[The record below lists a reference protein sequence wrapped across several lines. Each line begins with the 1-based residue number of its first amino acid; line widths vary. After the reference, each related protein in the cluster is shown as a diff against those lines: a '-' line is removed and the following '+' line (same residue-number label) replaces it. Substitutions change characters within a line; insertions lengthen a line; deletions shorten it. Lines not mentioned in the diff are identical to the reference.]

1 VFDASRHLKTRFAG
15 ETTISGERRDTIDL
29 PNDLQQEGVMT
40 DRKAVEPCKSSDPP
54 ASQKVGVK
62 QHSMRRTTDDLSAG
76 EGLRLFLKHNT
87 FFGSL
92 SDTALDAL
100 LHRGHIKQYAAGDV
114 ICRRQE
120 RGDTLMV
127 IVTGRIKVMSNSVDG
142 KEIVLNFLGPGDT
155 TGEIAVLDGKQR
167 TADVI
172 ALEKS
177 EVFLVHSRDLLPLL
191 IAHPQA
197 LLEVVQVLCEKL
209 RAASA
214 IIEDSSLDVRR
225 RTARGLLRLALQH
238 GRTSKEGVRVEL
250 KVSQSELGGY
260 LGLSRENVNRQ
271 LSQLKHA
278 NVLRNAGTH
287 ILVTDEAALCEIAET
302 TWMEQ

>member
-1 VFDASRHLKTRFAG
+1 MDKLRC
-15 ETTISGERRDTIDL
+15 
-29 PNDLQQEGVMT
+29 EGAVT
-40 DRKAVEPCKSSDPP
+40 DRKSVDTRKASKPP
-54 ASQKVGVK
+54 VAQKAGVK
-62 QHSMRRTTDDLSAG
+62 KRAPRQVKKDLPSG

-92 SDTALDAL
+92 SDSALDAL
-100 LHRGHIKQYAAGDV
+100 IQRGHIKQYATGDV

-120 RGDTLMV
+120 RGDTLMA
-127 IVTGRIKVMSNSVDG
+127 IVTGRIKVLSNTVDG

-155 TGEIAVLDGKQR
+155 TGEIAVLDGKHR

-177 EVFLVHSRDLLPLL
+177 EVFLVHSRDVLPLL

-225 RTARGLLRLALQH
+225 RTARGLLRLAWQH
-238 GRTSKEGVRVEL
+238 GRTSKEGVRVDL
-250 KVSQSELGGY
+250 KVSQSELGSY

-271 LSQLKHA
+271 LGQLRLA
-278 NVLRNAGTH
+278 NVLRNTGTH
-287 ILVTDEAALCEIAET
+287 IIVTDEAALCEIAET
-302 TWMEQ
+302 TLTGQ

>member
-1 VFDASRHLKTRFAG
+1 MV
-15 ETTISGERRDTIDL
+15 SGERRDTKNVLD
-29 PNDLQQEGVMT
+29 NLQCEGVVT
-40 DRKAVEPCKSSDPP
+40 DRKAVETCKTSDPP

-62 QHSMRRTTDDLSAG
+62 KHAVRRTADHLPAG

-92 SDTALDAL
+92 SDNALDAL
-100 LHRGHIKQYAAGDV
+100 IHRGHIKKFAAGDF

-238 GRTSKEGVRVEL
+238 GRTSKEGVRVDL

-271 LSQLKHA
+271 LCQLRHA
-278 NVLRNAGTH
+278 NVLKNTGTH
-287 ILVTDEAALCEIAET
+287 IIVTDEAALCEIAET
-302 TWMEQ
+302 TWTEQ

>member
-1 VFDASRHLKTRFAG
+1 MREGAVTDPKPNETSRPSDA
-15 ETTISGERRDTIDL
+15 
-29 PNDLQQEGVMT
+29 
-40 DRKAVEPCKSSDPP
+40 P
-54 ASQKVGVK
+54 ATQKLGVK
-62 QHSMRRTTDDLSAG
+62 KHSVGSMKDELPAG

-92 SDTALDAL
+92 SDSALDAL
-100 LHRGHIKQYAAGDV
+100 IQRGHIKQYTTGDV

-127 IVTGRIKVMSNSVDG
+127 IVTGRIKVMSNTVDG
-142 KEIVLNFLGPGDT
+142 KEIVLSFLGPGDT

-167 TADVI
+167 TADVV

-177 EVFLVHSRDLLPLL
+177 DVFLVHSRDLLPLL

-238 GRTSKEGVRVEL
+238 GRTSKDGVRVDL
-250 KVSQSELGGY
+250 KVSQSELGSY

-271 LSQLKHA
+271 LSQLKNA
-278 NVLRNAGTH
+278 NVLRNAGTQ
-287 ILVTDEAALCEIAET
+287 IIVTDEAALCEIAET
-302 TWMEQ
+302 TWME

>member
-1 VFDASRHLKTRFAG
+1 M
-15 ETTISGERRDTIDL
+15 SGERRDKKGCVGQ
-29 PNDLQQEGVMT
+29 LQGEGAVT
-40 DRKAVEPCKSSDPP
+40 DPKTAETGKSLQPP
-54 ASQKVGVK
+54 AAQKVGAK
-62 QHSMRRTTDDLSAG
+62 MQARRRTSTDVSAG
-76 EGLRLFLKHNT
+76 DGLRLFLKHNT
-87 FFGSL
+87 FFGGL
-92 SDTALDAL
+92 SDSALDAL
-100 LHRGHIKQYAAGDV
+100 IQRGHIKQYATGDV

-127 IVTGRIKVMSNSVDG
+127 IVSGRIKVMSNSVDG

-177 EVFLVHSRDLLPLL
+177 EIFLVHSRDLLPLL

-197 LLEVVQVLCEKL
+197 LLEVVQILCEKL

-238 GRTSKEGVRVEL
+238 GRTSKEGVRVDL

-271 LSQLKHA
+271 LSLLKHA
-278 NVLRNAGTH
+278 NVLRNSGTH
-287 ILVTDEAALCEIAET
+287 LIVTDEEALCEIAET
-302 TWMEQ
+302 TWLQQ

>member
-1 VFDASRHLKTRFAG
+1 MVRNLFDAVATEDKDFQAKQRFPVNVAKGCVGQLQGEGAVTEPKTV
-15 ETTISGERRDTIDL
+15 ETGK
-29 PNDLQQEGVMT
+29 PLQL
-40 DRKAVEPCKSSDPP
+40 P
-54 ASQKVGVK
+54 ASQKVGTK
-62 QHSMRRTTDDLSAG
+62 MQAGRRTKADASAG
-76 EGLRLFLKHNT
+76 DGLRLFLKHNT
-87 FFGSL
+87 FFGGL
-92 SDTALDAL
+92 SDSALDTL
-100 LHRGHIKQYAAGDV
+100 IQRGHIKQHAAGDV

-120 RGDTLMV
+120 RGDTVMV
-127 IVTGRIKVMSNSVDG
+127 IVSGRIKAMSNSVDG

-177 EVFLVHSRDLLPLL
+177 EIFLVHSRDLLPLL

-197 LLEVVQVLCEKL
+197 LLEVVQILCEKL

-238 GRTSKEGVRVEL
+238 GRTSKEGVRV
-250 KVSQSELGGY
+250 
-260 LGLSRENVNRQ
+260 
-271 LSQLKHA
+271 
-278 NVLRNAGTH
+278 
-287 ILVTDEAALCEIAET
+287 D
-302 TWMEQ
+302 

>member
-1 VFDASRHLKTRFAG
+1 MREGAVTDPKPV
-15 ETTISGERRDTIDL
+15 ETCEF
-29 PNDLQQEGVMT
+29 P
-40 DRKAVEPCKSSDPP
+40 DPP
-54 ASQKVGVK
+54 VSQRAGVK
-62 QHSMRRTTDDLSAG
+62 KHSLRRLKEDLRAG

-92 SDTALDAL
+92 SDSALDAL
-100 LHRGHIKQYAAGDV
+100 IQRGHIKQYETGDV

-127 IVTGRIKVMSNSVDG
+127 IVTGRIKVMSNTMDG

-167 TADVI
+167 TADVV

-197 LLEVVQVLCEKL
+197 MLEVVQVLCEKL

-225 RTARGLLRLALQH
+225 RTARGLLRLAWQH

-250 KVSQSELGGY
+250 KVSQSELGSY

-271 LSQLKHA
+271 LSQLRHA
-278 NVLRNAGTH
+278 NVLSNTGTH
-287 ILVTDEAALCEIAET
+287 IVVTDEAALCEIAET
-302 TWMEQ
+302 TWTGQ

>member
-1 VFDASRHLKTRFAG
+1 MV
-15 ETTISGERRDTIDL
+15 SGERRAKRHVLDE
-29 PNDLQQEGVMT
+29 LQYEGAVT
-40 DRKAVEPCKSSDPP
+40 DPKDVETCKSSEPP
-54 ASQKVGVK
+54 ASQRVAVK
-62 QHSMRRTTDDLSAG
+62 KHSLQRLKEELPAG

-92 SDTALDAL
+92 SDSALDAL
-100 LHRGHIKQYAAGDV
+100 IERGHIKQYATGDV

-127 IVTGRIKVMSNSVDG
+127 IVTGRIKVMSNTVDG

-155 TGEIAVLDGKQR
+155 TGEIAVLDGRQR
-167 TADVI
+167 TADVV

-238 GRTSKEGVRVEL
+238 GRTSKEGVRVDL
-250 KVSQSELGGY
+250 KVSQSELAGY

-278 NVLRNAGTH
+278 NVLRIAGTH
-287 ILVTDEAALCEIAET
+287 LVVTDEEALCQIAET
-302 TWMEQ
+302 TWTEQ

>member
-1 VFDASRHLKTRFAG
+1 MREGAVTDPKPNETSRPSDA
-15 ETTISGERRDTIDL
+15 
-29 PNDLQQEGVMT
+29 
-40 DRKAVEPCKSSDPP
+40 P
-54 ASQKVGVK
+54 ATQKLGVK
-62 QHSMRRTTDDLSAG
+62 KHSVGSMKDELPAG

-92 SDTALDAL
+92 SDSALDAL
-100 LHRGHIKQYAAGDV
+100 IQRGHIKQYTTGDV

-127 IVTGRIKVMSNSVDG
+127 IVTGRIKVMSNTVDG
-142 KEIVLNFLGPGDT
+142 KEIVLSFLGPGDT

-167 TADVI
+167 TADVV

-177 EVFLVHSRDLLPLL
+177 DVFLVHSRDLLPLL

-238 GRTSKEGVRVEL
+238 GRTSKDGVRVDL
-250 KVSQSELGGY
+250 KVSQSELGSY

-271 LSQLKHA
+271 LSQLKNA

-287 ILVTDEAALCEIAET
+287 IIVTDEAALCEIAET
-302 TWMEQ
+302 TWME

>member
-1 VFDASRHLKTRFAG
+1 MCWITAMREGAVTDPKPDETSRPSDAPATQKLGVKKYSVGRMK
-15 ETTISGERRDTIDL
+15 DDL
-29 PNDLQQEGVMT
+29 P
-40 DRKAVEPCKSSDPP
+40 
-54 ASQKVGVK
+54 
-62 QHSMRRTTDDLSAG
+62 AG

-92 SDTALDAL
+92 SDNALDAL
-100 LHRGHIKQYAAGDV
+100 IQRGHIKQYATGDV

-127 IVTGRIKVMSNSVDG
+127 IVTGRIKVLSNSVDG

-155 TGEIAVLDGKQR
+155 TGEIALLDGGER

-214 IIEDSSLDVRR
+214 IIEDNSLDVRR

-250 KVSQSELGGY
+250 KVSQSELGSY

-271 LSQLKHA
+271 LSQLRQA
-278 NVLRNAGTH
+278 NVLRNCGTH
-287 ILVTDEAALCEIAET
+287 IIVTDEAALCEIAET

>member
-1 VFDASRHLKTRFAG
+1 
-15 ETTISGERRDTIDL
+15 
-29 PNDLQQEGVMT
+29 
-40 DRKAVEPCKSSDPP
+40 
-54 ASQKVGVK
+54 
-62 QHSMRRTTDDLSAG
+62 
-76 EGLRLFLKHNT
+76 
-87 FFGSL
+87 
-92 SDTALDAL
+92 
-100 LHRGHIKQYAAGDV
+100 
-114 ICRRQE
+114 
-120 RGDTLMV
+120 MV

-214 IIEDSSLDVRR
+214 NPPRPTPRLGHLGHRPSSPRGRMRIVRAAAPR
-225 RTARGLLRLALQH
+225 RMI
-238 GRTSKEGVRVEL
+238 VVM
-250 KVSQSELGGY
+250 Y
-260 LGLSRENVNRQ
+260 
-271 LSQLKHA
+271 
-278 NVLRNAGTH
+278 
-287 ILVTDEAALCEIAET
+287 CP
-302 TWMEQ
+302 M

>member
-1 VFDASRHLKTRFAG
+1 MREGAVTDPKPDETSRPSDAPATQKLGAKKHSVGRMK
-15 ETTISGERRDTIDL
+15 DDL
-29 PNDLQQEGVMT
+29 P
-40 DRKAVEPCKSSDPP
+40 
-54 ASQKVGVK
+54 
-62 QHSMRRTTDDLSAG
+62 AG

-92 SDTALDAL
+92 SDSALDAL
-100 LHRGHIKQYAAGDV
+100 IQRGHIKQYTTGDV

-127 IVTGRIKVMSNSVDG
+127 IVTGRIKVLSNSVDG

-155 TGEIAVLDGKQR
+155 TGEIAVLDGRER

-238 GRTSKEGVRVEL
+238 GRTSKEGVRVDL
-250 KVSQSELGGY
+250 KVSQSELGSY

-271 LSQLKHA
+271 LSQLRQA
-278 NVLRNAGTH
+278 NVLGNAGTH
-287 ILVTDEAALCEIAET
+287 IIVTDEAALCEIAET
-302 TWMEQ
+302 TWLRQ